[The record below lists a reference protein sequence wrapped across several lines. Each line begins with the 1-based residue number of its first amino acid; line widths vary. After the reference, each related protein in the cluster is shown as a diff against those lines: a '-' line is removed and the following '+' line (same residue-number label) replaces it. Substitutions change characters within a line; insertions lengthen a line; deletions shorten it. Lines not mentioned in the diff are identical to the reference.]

1 MKIQI
6 LINNNSWAM
15 NYKKDLKKSL
25 SKYSNKI
32 IILSNHKKLN
42 SGFDVNIIF
51 SYFRV
56 IEKSI

>member
-6 LINNNSWAM
+6 LINDNSWAL

-42 SGFDVNIIF
+42 SGSMLIL
-51 SYFRV
+51 YLV
-56 IEKSI
+56 ILE